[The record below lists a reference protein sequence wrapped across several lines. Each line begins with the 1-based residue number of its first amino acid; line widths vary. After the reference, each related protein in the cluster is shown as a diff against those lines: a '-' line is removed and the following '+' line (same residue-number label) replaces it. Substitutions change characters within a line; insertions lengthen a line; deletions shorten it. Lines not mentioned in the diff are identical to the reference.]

1 MTTLT
6 AEPAADPALE
16 ADRQEMIGHLRL
28 LNDTLARTPMA
39 GRYWVFGGL
48 LLGYAREG
56 NVLLH
61 DSVDAD
67 FAVRREDLPLL
78 ESCVPALAE
87 AGFRPLLRYPGLHGE
102 AFEWS
107 FQRGKAKLEFF
118 RHDLVEDSFQYHV
131 CGWRDW
137 DSPRGHVYNDYE
149 IPAQPLEEF
158 RFLGRTWLK
167 PRDHALQLAAM
178 YGDWETPEPGWN
190 YMKGANIIA
199 THPWDPS
206 TYRL

>member
-1 MTTLT
+1 MPTTEPMTAT
-6 AEPAADPALE
+6 LE
-16 ADRQEMIGHLRL
+16 ASREAMIGHLRL
-28 LNDTLARTPMA
+28 INDVLAKTPMA

-48 LLGYAREG
+48 LLGHVREG

-67 FAVRREDLPLL
+67 FAFLAEDLPVL
-78 ESCVPALAE
+78 ERCIPALAD
-87 AGFRPLLRYPGLHGE
+87 AGFRPLFRYPGLDGD

-107 FQRGKAKLEFF
+107 FQRGDAKLEFF
-118 RHDLVEDSFQYHV
+118 RHDVVGDTFQYHV

-137 DSPRGHVYNDYE
+137 DAPQGHVYNDYE

-167 PRDHALQLAAM
+167 PRDPELQLTAM
-178 YGDWETPEPGWN
+178 YGDWRTPDPEWN
-190 YMKGANIIA
+190 YMRGRNIVA

-206 TYRL
+206 TYRLS